1 MDSSGCAY
9 TVMGTEALLMLR
21 MVRHWCFFG
30 GSGGKVVGRG
40 GGEGDFR
47 GTYKSLL
54 YTGPEM
60 VEDASSSSDDEQSE
74 FCNARY
80 EK

>member
-1 MDSSGCAY
+1 
-9 TVMGTEALLMLR
+9 MGTDVLLMLR

-40 GGEGDFR
+40 GGGGDFR
-47 GTYKSLL
+47 GTYRRLL

-60 VEDASSSSDDEQSE
+60 VEEVRSSSDDE
-74 FCNARY
+74 
-80 EK
+80 